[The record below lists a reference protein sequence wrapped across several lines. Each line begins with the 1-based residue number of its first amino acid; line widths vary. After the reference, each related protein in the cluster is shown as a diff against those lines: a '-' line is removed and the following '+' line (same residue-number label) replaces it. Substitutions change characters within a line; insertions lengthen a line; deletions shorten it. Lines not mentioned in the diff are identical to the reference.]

1 MTTRMLTVM
10 WMLSCSVLLRAQSD
24 DLFVNAARPI
34 AMMAE
39 KIEQQTSWPIT
50 YEDPSYQYA
59 GDYREFPDKLTY
71 GGRAFVLHNVPLVF
85 TLDAEKRKDVVKA
98 VRELVEE
105 FETRSGGQKFRV
117 IAEKGYIHI
126 VPQLNRDKQGT
137 WAEQRPML
145 DTRVSM
151 AAGKRN
157 LAQILAE
164 LKQEVSR
171 SSERALYIGTMP
183 MNLMFNTEV
192 ELPAFQNTQARAILR
207 EALSRAPVKLSWQ
220 LFGGPGDEDQF
231 LNVHVVGT
239 RDGDK

>member
-10 WMLSCSVLLRAQSD
+10 LVLSCSVLLRAQSE
-24 DLFVNAARPI
+24 DLFVNAPRPI

-39 KIEQQTSWPIT
+39 KIEQQTNWAIT

-59 GDYREFPDKLTY
+59 GDYTEFPDKLSY
-71 GGRAFVLHNVPLVF
+71 GGRAFAIHNVPFVF

-98 VRELVEE
+98 VRELAEQ

-126 VPQLNRDKQGT
+126 VPQLNRDKQGI

-145 DTRVSM
+145 DTRVSI

-157 LAQILAE
+157 LMAILAE

-171 SSERALYIGTMP
+171 ASERALYIGSVP
-183 MNLMFNTEV
+183 MSLMMNTEV
-192 ELPAFQNTQARAILR
+192 ELPAFKNTQARAILR
-207 EALSRAPVKLSWQ
+207 EALSRAPAKLSWQ
-220 LFGGPGDEDQF
+220 LVGGAGDDDQV

-239 RDGDK
+239 RGGDK